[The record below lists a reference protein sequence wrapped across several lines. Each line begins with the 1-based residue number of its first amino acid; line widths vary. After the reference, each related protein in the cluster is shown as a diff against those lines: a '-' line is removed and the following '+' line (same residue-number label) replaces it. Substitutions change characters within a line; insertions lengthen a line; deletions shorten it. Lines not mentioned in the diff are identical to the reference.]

1 MNRNFISVLFGLF
14 LVVVGTSALLKS
26 FGITQFDYYLRTF
39 WPLFI
44 IGLAASRLAVKDV
57 KGGIIMGFIG
67 VIAQLNTLNI
77 TNVNFFSLIFP
88 ILLIFIGIS
97 TLAKAFT
104 FKKNTGDGTVLS
116 ETTIFS
122 GLEKV
127 ITDQAFESGSLM
139 TFFGAIDL
147 DFRKA
152 KMAEQGAV
160 IDVLIGFGGGE
171 IKVSSDVRVEMEVTA
186 LFGGSE
192 DKHTI
197 LEGVK
202 PTQTLRIKGYV
213 LFGALEV
220 KS

>member
-1 MNRNFISVLFGLF
+1 MNKNYLSILFALF
-14 LVVVGTSALLKS
+14 LIVVGTSAVLKS
-26 FGITQFDYYLRTF
+26 FGITQIDYYLATF

-44 IGLAASRLAVKDV
+44 IGLAASRFAVKDI
-57 KGGIIMGFIG
+57 KGGVIMGVIG

-77 TNVNFFSLIFP
+77 THVNFFTLLFP
-88 ILLIFIGIS
+88 ILLIFIGVS
-97 TLAKAFT
+97 TLAKSFT
-104 FKKNTGDGTVLS
+104 FPKKNVDGTTLS

-127 ITDQAFESGSLM
+127 ITDQSFESGSLV
-139 TFFGAIDL
+139 TFFGGIDL
-147 DFRKA
+147 DFRNA
-152 KMAEQGAV
+152 KMSEKGAV

-186 LFGGSE
+186 LFGGTE
-192 DKHTI
+192 DKRVVV
-197 LEGVK
+197 EGNK
-202 PTQTLRIKGYV
+202 PTQTLKIKGYV